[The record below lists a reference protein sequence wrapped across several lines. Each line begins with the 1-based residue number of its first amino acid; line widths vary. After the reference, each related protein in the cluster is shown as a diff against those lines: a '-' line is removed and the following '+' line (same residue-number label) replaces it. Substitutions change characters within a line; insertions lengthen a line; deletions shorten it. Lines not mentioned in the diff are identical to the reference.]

1 VIEPRHEFHDLPSG
15 VRLHAVHWDPTAVD
29 SVDAGL
35 TPWLL
40 VHGLAS
46 NARLWDGVGRH
57 LAGLGHRVVAIDQ
70 RGHGQSSKPDDG
82 YDMATVAGEGCRA
95 CMACRTVSDHCVVE
109 DGVGE
114 VLRAF
119 IDTDVLVMAAPVW
132 FLEFPCSIRRF
143 IERWHALLT
152 AAFESRLPSG
162 KKAVLLISQG
172 GAEGEFK
179 ELPAR
184 YVEMLGWLGVSD
196 VQIVRHCNAEECP
209 VHERGEI
216 LDDVRDAAVHVLG

>member
-1 VIEPRHEFHDLPSG
+1 MNPRKVLLLTASP
-15 VRLHAVHWDPTAVD
+15 DPEGNTAVM
-29 SVDAGL
+29 AKEFAEA
-35 TPWLL
+35 
-40 VHGLAS
+40 AS
-46 NARLWDGVGRH
+46 ARG
-57 LAGLGHRVVAIDQ
+57 AVVT
-70 RGHGQSSKPDDG
+70 R
-82 YDMATVAGEGCRA
+82 YDMATVSGEGCRA

-143 IERWHALLT
+143 VERWHALLT
-152 AAFESRLPSG
+152 AAFESRLPCG

-184 YVEMLGWLGVSD
+184 YVEMLGWLGVAD
-196 VQIVRHCNAEECP
+196 IQIVRHCNAEECP

-216 LDDVRDAAVHVLG
+216 LDDVRDAAVHALG